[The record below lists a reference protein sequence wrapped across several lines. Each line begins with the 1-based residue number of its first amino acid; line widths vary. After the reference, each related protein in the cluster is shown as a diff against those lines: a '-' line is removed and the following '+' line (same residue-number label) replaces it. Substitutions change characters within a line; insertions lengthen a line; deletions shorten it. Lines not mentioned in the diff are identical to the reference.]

1 MDKKLFNDLTDS
13 MLEMVAIERGEI
25 QPDPENVHRVYTDA
39 SESNDGDA
47 VLVQFNET

>member
-25 QPDPENVHRVYTDA
+25 QPDPGNVHRVYTDA